1 MIGLKG
7 CSMEYKIAICDDNL
21 IDQEYVMQL
30 IKMWAQEK
38 KISIEL
44 YTFISAEQF
53 LFQYAEEKSYDII
66 VLDIEMEKMNGVSL
80 AKKLREDN
88 HSIQILFVTGY
99 PDFIAEGYEVDALHY
114 LMKPVNQTKLFQV
127 MDKAV
132 HNLSKMEAILFLQI
146 NGEMIKLVTNEIFY
160 IEVFSH
166 ASTIH
171 SKDRNFEV
179 KMSISE
185 LEAKLGESFIRVHRS
200 YLVNIGQVKRI
211 SKTEVFL
218 EDGMIVPLSRR
229 KYADVNKAFIRYY
242 SGRLGEG

>member
-1 MIGLKG
+1 
-7 CSMEYKIAICDDNL
+7 
-21 IDQEYVMQL
+21 MQY
-30 IKMWAQEK
+30 E
-38 KISIEL
+38 
-44 YTFISAEQF
+44 
-53 LFQYAEEKSYDII
+53 
-66 VLDIEMEKMNGVSL
+66 
-80 AKKLREDN
+80 
-88 HSIQILFVTGY
+88 GY

-114 LMKPVNQTKLFQV
+114 LMKPVNQMKLFQV

-132 HNLSKMEAILFLQI
+132 HNLSKVEEVLFLQI
-146 NGEMIKLVTNEIFY
+146 NGEMIKLATNEIFY

-166 ASTIH
+166 ACTIY
-171 SKDRNFEV
+171 SKDGNFEV